1 MRRKVWV
8 AVSVVSWIVFED
20 CAAELEF
27 HDLLR
32 GDGFGAFVLLYVGQL
47 IEHLVLKLDKRGS
60 RSRRTPPSKSLPV
73 ALPAF
78 SKVLFSQKSHRLLR
92 RLAPVRF

>member
-1 MRRKVWV
+1 MRGKVWIV
-8 AVSVVSWIVFED
+8 VSVVSWIVFED
-20 CAAELEF
+20 CAAELKF

-47 IEHLVLKLDKRGS
+47 IEHLVCNLDKRGS
-60 RSRRTPPSKSLPV
+60 KSRRTPPSKSLPV

-78 SKVLFSQKSHRLLR
+78 SKVFFSQKSHRFLR
-92 RLAPVRF
+92 RLAPGWF

>member
-8 AVSVVSWIVFED
+8 VVSVVSWIVFED
-20 CAAELEF
+20 CAAELKF

-32 GDGFGAFVLLYVGQL
+32 GDGFGVFVLLYVGQL
-47 IEHLVLKLDKRGS
+47 VEHLVLKLDKRGS
-60 RSRRTPPSKSLPV
+60 RSRRTPPGKSLPV

-78 SKVLFSQKSHRLLR
+78 SKV
-92 RLAPVRF
+92 